1 MRTNTNLV
9 HLAIF
14 QAIGFVDWPEPCLM
28 LNLYKQNCLV
38 ILEGTSFMYHSKSHF
53 CDKDKPTS
61 CKTVGNKGET
71 AFKILAI

>member
-38 ILEGTSFMYHSKSHF
+38 ILEGTSFMYHSIHISVIRISPQVAKLLVIRAKQHSKF
-53 CDKDKPTS
+53 
-61 CKTVGNKGET
+61 
-71 AFKILAI
+71 